1 MYSRIQRKYALSAY
15 FQPQTMAAK
24 LARIVAAAFVLV
36 IGVGILV
43 FISRQNNAGQR
54 DFISYWSAGQLLR
67 QGGDPYDWNS
77 VLSLEQKAGFT
88 GNQPLIMRNP
98 PVALFLAAPFGYVS
112 ANTASILWMLFLLAA
127 VLLSIRLIW
136 LTNGSPPNRNHL
148 LGYCFA
154 PLMSCMMLGQL
165 GIVLLLG
172 TALFFYLLPRRP
184 FLAGVALLL
193 CSIKPHLF
201 VPFGL
206 ALLLWIMQR
215 KAWSV
220 LAGVATSVG
229 VSCLLSFTLDPHAWT
244 QYHQMVRTAGIMQ
257 QIVPTW
263 SEMLRQA
270 IDKNSVWLQFVPEVV
285 ACAWAVRYY
294 RSHRAAWQW
303 LHHGFLLLLVG
314 VLCSPYALFTDE
326 CLLLPAVLSA
336 VYAAERNQR
345 SLIVFGSL
353 AAIAMLEVMTNIPIV
368 TVYYLWTPIAWLA
381 WYLYATRPKSVMHAA
396 AA

>member
-1 MYSRIQRKYALSAY
+1 
-15 FQPQTMAAK
+15 MAAK
-24 LARIVAAAFVLV
+24 LARIVAAAFILV
-36 IGVGILV
+36 VGVGILV

-77 VLSLEQKAGFT
+77 VLSIEQEAGFT

-98 PVALFLAAPFGYVS
+98 PIALFLAAPLGYLAS
-112 ANTASILWMLFLLAA
+112 NSASILWMLFLLAA

-136 LTNGSPPNRNHL
+136 IINGRPLNRTHL

-154 PLMSCMMLGQL
+154 PLMSCLMLGQL

-172 TALFFYLLPRRP
+172 TTLFFFLLPKHP
-184 FLAGVALLL
+184 FWAGTALLL
-193 CSIKPHLF
+193 CSTKPHLF
-201 VPFGL
+201 VPFGIV
-206 ALLLWIMQR
+206 LLVWIVQH
-215 KAWSV
+215 KAWRV
-220 LAGVATSVG
+220 LEGAL
-229 VSCLLSFTLDPHAWT
+229 VSIGASCALAFILDPNAWA
-244 QYHQMVRTAGIMQ
+244 QYHHMVATAGIMQ

-263 SEMLRQA
+263 GEMLRQA
-270 IDKNSVWLQFVPEVV
+270 IQKNSVWLQFVPEGF

-294 RSHRAAWQW
+294 HHNRASWQW

-336 VYAAERNQR
+336 VYAAERNHR
-345 SLIVFGSL
+345 SLIVFGCL
-353 AAIAMLEVMTNIPIV
+353 AAAAMLEVMINIPIV

-381 WYLYATRPKSVMHAA
+381 WYLYATRPKPVTHAA
-396 AA
+396 EG